1 MSCERAGADP
11 GSRERLLRTRGKVAA
26 PEPPSLAARKAR
38 EKTGILKEA
47 ASPPESGVGAG
58 GGTRLNWP
66 CDPYRSG
73 ATLRARP
80 PHRAHIP
87 HTYHAACAPRDPR
100 GREPTR
106 RARAWSPRT
115 DRRTDAAP
123 ERADWPSGGCLPA
136 SSFRRS
142 PRPSGARG
150 ALARTANRGQWR
162 PLSPA
167 EPPSTTEPGHTYLG
181 APGIPKL

>member
-1 MSCERAGADP
+1 MRCERPGADP

-26 PEPPSLAARKAR
+26 PQPPCLAARKAS
-38 EKTGILKEA
+38 EKTGIPKEA

-58 GGTRLNWP
+58 GGTRLNRP
-66 CDPYRSG
+66 CDPYRSA

-80 PHRAHIP
+80 AHRAHIP

-106 RARAWSPRT
+106 RARAGRPRT

-123 ERADWPSGGCLPA
+123 ERADWPSGGCQPA
-136 SSFRRS
+136 SSPPVAPPVGGQGCFGPDSQQGAVAS
-142 PRPSGARG
+142 PQPSSA
-150 ALARTANRGQWR
+150 
-162 PLSPA
+162 PLND
-167 EPPSTTEPGHTYLG
+167 
-181 APGIPKL
+181 